1 MAKNINALSKKCSFK
16 KNTVQEPVLN
26 MIRFPDRDPTG
37 FCTTE
42 PDPDWTGFWTN
53 STGSDMD
60 IHTALITAVICL
72 IRIFF
77 GHKPDWIKYFDRSS
91 GLRSDWITQRKFWT
105 GLGFQKYPI
114 CSTLSRTQCHT

>member
-42 PDPDWTGFWTN
+42 PDPDWTGF
-53 STGSDMD
+53 
-60 IHTALITAVICL
+60 
-72 IRIFF
+72 
-77 GHKPDWIKYFDRSS
+77 
-91 GLRSDWITQRKFWT
+91 
-105 GLGFQKYPI
+105 
-114 CSTLSRTQCHT
+114 